1 MNARPSGKTA
11 RTLQWCR
18 RHPARAL
25 RMLFW
30 VWLVIGGTY
39 LAKHL
44 RRERIANLQKAE
56 CSASN
61 AQLGRLAGLI
71 DSNTGQART
80 LLLDQQIFP
89 AERKDFT

>member
-44 RRERIANLQKAE
+44 RRERIANLQKTEAV
-56 CSASN
+56 
-61 AQLGRLAGLI
+61 RVRMPPVTGLE
-71 DSNTGQART
+71 GKR
-80 LLLDQQIFP
+80 
-89 AERKDFT
+89 